1 MIEALW
7 LVFLAMSVSALVI
20 RMRLR
25 FATHGLDAP
34 GHRSLHAR
42 ATPHGGGLGI
52 VAAVLAAG
60 LWLGVA
66 WPWLAGVAVLALI
79 SVIDDWR
86 HLPFWVRL
94 PVHLVCAALVV
105 FSQTQVGLVWALV
118 LVLVIGWAINA
129 YNFMDGADGLAG
141 SMAAVGFSTY
151 AVGFVLAGAD
161 ALAML
166 CLAVAAAA
174 IAFLYFNWHPAR
186 IFMGDVGSVPLG
198 FLAGG
203 LGWQGV
209 QAGAW
214 PGWFPLMVFA
224 PFLCDASA
232 TLLRRALARQRVWE
246 AHREHYYQRMV
257 RMGATHSEMA
267 SRWLLVMLAG
277 GVMALGM
284 LAFGPL
290 LGWAGAAAWWLL
302 LAVLGRRIDRCWNQK
317 QEQVMKL

>member
-1 MIEALW
+1 MIEAVW
-7 LVFLAMSVSALVI
+7 LALLAMGLSALVI
-20 RMRLR
+20 RVRLR
-25 FATHGLDAP
+25 FASLGLDAP
-34 GHRSLHAR
+34 GHRSLHVR

-52 VAAVLAAG
+52 VAAALVAG
-60 LWLGVA
+60 LWLEIA
-66 WPWLAGVAVLALI
+66 WPWIVGVAALALI
-79 SVIDDWR
+79 SLIDDWR
-86 HLPFWVRL
+86 QLPFWLRL
-94 PVHLVCAALVV
+94 PVHLACAALVV
-105 FSQTQVGLVWALV
+105 FSQTYPGLAFALG

-141 SMAAVGFSTY
+141 SMTAVGFVAY
-151 AVGFVLAGAD
+151 AVGFALAGAD
-161 ALAML
+161 GLAMF
-166 CLAVAAAA
+166 CVAVAAAA
-174 IAFLYFNWHPAR
+174 MAFLYFNWHPAR

-257 RMGATHSEMA
+257 RMGATHAEMA

-277 GVMALGM
+277 GGLALGM
-284 LAFGPL
+284 LALGPVA
-290 LGWAGAAAWWLL
+290 GWSGATAWCLV
-302 LAVLGRRIDRCWNQK
+302 LALLGRRIDGRWTEKKNK
-317 QEQVMKL
+317 